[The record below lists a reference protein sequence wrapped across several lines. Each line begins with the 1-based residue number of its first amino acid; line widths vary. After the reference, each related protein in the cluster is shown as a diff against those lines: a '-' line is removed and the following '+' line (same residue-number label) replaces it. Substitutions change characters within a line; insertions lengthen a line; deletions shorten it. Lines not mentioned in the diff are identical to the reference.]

1 MTPPQLLTTW
11 KLKQRKR
18 KRLKIPSPP
27 ATMTIAPTSPVDQL
41 QEAYPIA
48 LYWDNEA
55 DCYQIELSAFA
66 IEVQGT
72 TDWVESAALA
82 KLIHRLLITSY
93 RILGRALPEL

>member
-1 MTPPQLLTTW
+1 MTPPPLLTTW

-18 KRLKIPSPP
+18 KRLKTPPP
-27 ATMTIAPTSPVDQL
+27 ATMSIAPTSSVDQL

-72 TDWVESAALA
+72 TDWAESAALA